1 MAHSRNNRLLLRVL
15 LLRLTRP
22 HFRKRSNQLDLRVD
36 EPAASLS
43 APNTSELNGTS
54 RPIPAY
60 QGYAIAS
67 GSVATRKK
75 RLGREAAPMG
85 SFRNQLRQGFPR
97 LGRAPLVTVINL
109 IKVGSGIEVGRGA
122 WRERVEVFVVAGS
135 LKKKKMERI
144 ERQTVGI

>member
-1 MAHSRNNRLLLRVL
+1 MVVHSTIVDLKFWRLWPADGALGNNRLLLRLL

-22 HFRKRSNQLDLRVD
+22 HFRKRSNQFDLRVD

-60 QGYAIAS
+60 QGYAVAS

-85 SFRNQLRQGFPR
+85 SFRNQLRQVLRR
-97 LGRAPLVTVINL
+97 LGRAPMFTVITL
-109 IKVGSGIEVGRGA
+109 ITLAAGIGANTVVFSEIGRA
-122 WRERVEVFVVAGS
+122 HV
-135 LKKKKMERI
+135 
-144 ERQTVGI
+144 

>member
-1 MAHSRNNRLLLRVL
+1 MAHSRSNSLLPRLL

-85 SFRNQLRQGFPR
+85 SFRNQLRQGLRRF
-97 LGRAPLVTVINL
+97 GRAPMFTVITL
-109 IKVGSGIEVGRGA
+109 ITLAGGMGA
-122 WRERVEVFVVAGS
+122 STRVFSIPGEAV
-135 LKKKKMERI
+135 LK
-144 ERQTVGI
+144 

>member
-1 MAHSRNNRLLLRVL
+1 MAHSRNNRLLLRLL

-22 HFRKRSNQLDLRVD
+22 HFRKRSNQFDLRVD

-75 RLGREAAPMG
+75 RLSREAAPTAAFG
-85 SFRNQLRQGFPR
+85 NQFPQALRRFA
-97 LGRAPLVTVINL
+97 RATTISDIKL
-109 IKVGSGIEVGRGA
+109 IT
-122 WRERVEVFVVAGS
+122 
-135 LKKKKMERI
+135 L
-144 ERQTVGI
+144 

>member
-85 SFRNQLRQGFPR
+85 SFRNQLRQVLRR
-97 LGRAPLVTVINL
+97 LGRAPMFTVITL
-109 IKVGSGIEVGRGA
+109 ITLAAGIGA
-122 WRERVEVFVVAGS
+122 NPGVFTVLEGVRRKPLPLPHSQAPS
-135 LKKKKMERI
+135 LL
-144 ERQTVGI
+144 VPP

>member
-1 MAHSRNNRLLLRVL
+1 MAHSRNNRLLLRLL

-43 APNTSELNGTS
+43 APNTSDLNGTS

-67 GSVATRKK
+67 GSVALRKK
-75 RLGREAAPMG
+75 RLSREAAPVG
-85 SFRNQLRQGFPR
+85 SSRIQSSPAFLR
-97 LGRAPLVTVINL
+97 LGPGPLFPVLTRTTMTPASPAHRVRALV
-109 IKVGSGIEVGRGA
+109 
-122 WRERVEVFVVAGS
+122 
-135 LKKKKMERI
+135 
-144 ERQTVGI
+144 